1 MVLMRFLK
9 SGTNILVN
17 VGITVNVKCNE
28 AFERVPC
35 KSVL

>member
-9 SGTNILVN
+9 SGTNILAN

-28 AFERVPC
+28 AFE
-35 KSVL
+35 